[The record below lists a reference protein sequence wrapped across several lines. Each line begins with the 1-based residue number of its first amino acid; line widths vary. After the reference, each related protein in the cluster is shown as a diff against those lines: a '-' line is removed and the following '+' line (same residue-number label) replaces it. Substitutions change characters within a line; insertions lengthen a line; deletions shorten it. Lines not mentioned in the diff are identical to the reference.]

1 MHEGLVEST
10 RFLRNP
16 LDVLAQQIV
25 AIVAQ
30 PPAFAALPAAERKQ
44 RGEIGVEEVFRLI
57 RSAAPF
63 SSLTRTAFTGVLDLL
78 AGRYPSDE
86 FADLRPRI
94 TWDRVRDTLAP
105 REGVKMLAILNGGT
119 IPDRGL
125 YGVFLSGAE
134 GKPVRVG
141 ELDEEMVFESRT
153 GDTFILGASTWR
165 IDEITHDRVL
175 VSPAPGQPGKM
186 PFWHGDYAGRPLE
199 FGRRI
204 GQLVRELRDMP
215 RNAALSRLIRE
226 HDLDSHG
233 GGKSHPFSRRPGN
246 CHHRGAR

>member
-30 PPAFAALPAAERKQ
+30 PPAVTGSPLAER
-44 RGEIGVEEVFRLI
+44 EIPVEEVFRLI
-57 RSAAPF
+57 RGAAPF

-94 TWDRVRDTLAP
+94 TWDRTRDTLTP

-125 YGVFLSGAE
+125 YGVFLSGTE
-134 GKPVRVG
+134 GKPIRVG

-186 PFWHGDYAGRPLE
+186 PFWHGDNAGRPLE

-215 RNAALSRLIRE
+215 RNAALSRLNPRARSG
-226 HDLDSHG
+226 HHG
-233 GGKSHPFSRRPGN
+233 GGKPDPLSRRPGN
-246 CHHRGAR
+246 CYHRGSR